1 MLSLWNKSEDGLF
14 GGFRIGG
21 AMCINLIFGVVL
33 AGWLLLAGSLL
44 LSRAVLVLSLL
55 ADALVLISL
64 SEITALP
71 RHT

>member
-1 MLSLWNKSEDGLF
+1 
-14 GGFRIGG
+14 
-21 AMCINLIFGVVL
+21 MCINLIFGVVL